1 LHEQRLNA
9 VLDALTQSGAHRV
22 LDLGCGEGRL
32 LQLLL
37 KQNSSWKSSAW
48 TYRIVLGIAR
58 ERLRFE
64 RLAPM
69 QQQRITIMQGS
80 LIYRDARLHGFDAAA
95 VVEVIEHLDTTRL
108 GAFERVLF
116 EFARPQTV
124 IVTTPN
130 AEYNVKWESLP
141 AGTMRH
147 KDHRFEWTRE
157 QFATW
162 ANRIATRYGYSVSI
176 TPIGPQ
182 DEVVGAPSQMA
193 VFAHASSQTRDGGE
207 TTSGN

>member
-1 LHEQRLNA
+1 
-9 VLDALTQSGAHRV
+9 
-22 LDLGCGEGRL
+22 
-32 LQLLL
+32 
-37 KQNSSWKSSAW
+37 
-48 TYRIVLGIAR
+48 
-58 ERLRFE
+58 
-64 RLAPM
+64 M

-162 ANRIATRYGYSVSI
+162 ANRIATRYEYSVSI
-176 TPIGPQ
+176 SPIGPQ
-182 DEVVGAPSQMA
+182 DEAIGAPSQMA
-193 VFAHASSQTRDGGE
+193 VFTSASLQSSDGGE
-207 TTSGN
+207 TTNEN